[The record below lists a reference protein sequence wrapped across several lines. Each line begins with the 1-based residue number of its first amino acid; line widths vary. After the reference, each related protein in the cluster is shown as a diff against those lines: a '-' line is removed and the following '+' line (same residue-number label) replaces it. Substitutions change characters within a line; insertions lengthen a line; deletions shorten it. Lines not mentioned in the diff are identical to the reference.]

1 MLYYKILNNK
11 GDVVGVT
18 NSSALRFYSTL
29 TDRMLCCDESLAQY
43 LYHEGVF
50 YRVEWFKKEVPK
62 LKGQYPIIQAQVIS
76 KEEFDE
82 LKLV

>member
-1 MLYYKILNNK
+1 
-11 GDVVGVT
+11 
-18 NSSALRFYSTL
+18 
-29 TDRMLCCDESLAQY
+29 MLCCDESLAQY
-43 LYHEGVF
+43 LYHEGIF

>member
-50 YRVEWFKKEVPK
+50 YRVEWFKKNQNPFRNQKSGRLPPE
-62 LKGQYPIIQAQVIS
+62 QTMDY
-76 KEEFDE
+76 
-82 LKLV
+82 